1 MAQSWRRSC
10 RYGGC
15 RVAEIRPSPNDR
27 TRLRSVSPPFGRSR
41 SKRRFWT
48 NESMKTRPRRQQVDR
63 CFVECGHRS
72 KRARDQVQFVLDD
85 KIRRIEPMPVSE
97 GATFAWPIRAEEP
110 LVRIIPVYVS
120 KECAALA
127 NPWKGGKFVHRG
139 DEKCGKTAVNWL
151 VHHEHRQVSIPR
163 EVAFGV
169 LAFEH

>member
-1 MAQSWRRSC
+1 
-10 RYGGC
+10 
-15 RVAEIRPSPNDR
+15 
-27 TRLRSVSPPFGRSR
+27 
-41 SKRRFWT
+41 
-48 NESMKTRPRRQQVDR
+48 MKIRPRRQQVDR

-72 KRARDQVQFVLDD
+72 KRARDQVQFVLVD

-97 GATFAWPIRAEEP
+97 GATFAWLIRAEEP